1 MEYEMHKNLTNGSNF
16 RNKLF
21 FVGENDG
28 GTNKLF
34 TNHINGFQKFKEF
47 FSNFLIILHTYTKKT

>member
-1 MEYEMHKNLTNGSNF
+1 MKCIKILQMEVIFAINCFS
-16 RNKLF
+16 
-21 FVGENDG
+21 VGENDG

-34 TNHINGFQKFKEF
+34 TNINGFQKFKEF